1 MGCML
6 GQVAKENQKERS
18 IYYLRKKFTGCEINY
33 IAIEKTYCALAW
45 ASSKL

>member
-18 IYYLRKKFTGCEINY
+18 IYYLRKKFTSCEINY
-33 IAIEKTYCALAW
+33 IAIEKMYCALAW